1 MKKRWYK
8 IVALL
13 LVVCFVHSQAGTN
26 HLLAQSLEE
35 IQQQKEENQ
44 KKQNELQK
52 EKDNAQNVVDGLQQ
66 EADELGSTYYSLN
79 SRLQTVNDE
88 IDDTQNAIVTTQ
100 QDIEDLEQELA
111 DAKEA
116 QQAQYEG
123 MKKRIQYMYENGT
136 DSLLVSILESGSIVE
151 FIQRTEYVAM
161 ITSYDRQ
168 MVDAYGELQETITAK
183 SEELSTKKMQ
193 LSAYRDTLATKQDEL
208 DDLVENASDAY
219 SAKNGEVSA
228 AQMSVEEFD
237 AQIAAYREQEKALE
251 QKYAE
256 AQIEIA
262 KQIAQEQEQS
272 GETTPEDTS
281 GALSGY
287 TEADLKLM
295 AAIIQAEAG
304 GESYA
309 GKLAVGTVIMNR
321 VMSSKFPNTLS
332 GVIYQTNQFQPVRDG
347 HLALILERGPNETCI
362 NAAREVLNGYRSGDW
377 LFFMTQKWADHYGIT
392 GYTMIGNHA
401 FFVKWGAN

>member
-309 GKLAVGTVIMNR
+309 GKLAVGTVVMNR

-332 GVIYQTNQFQPVRDG
+332 GVIYQTNQFQPVREG

>member
-1 MKKRWYK
+1 MKKRWYQ

-26 HLLAQSLEE
+26 HLMAQSLEE

-111 DAKEA
+111 EAKEA

-123 MKKRIQYMYENGT
+123 MKKRIQYMYEHGT

-309 GKLAVGTVIMNR
+309 GKLAVGTVVMNR

>member
-123 MKKRIQYMYENGT
+123 MKKRIQYMYEHGT

-168 MVDAYGELQETITAK
+168 MVDAYGELQETITAT
-183 SEELSTKKMQ
+183 SEELST
-193 LSAYRDTLATKQDEL
+193 
-208 DDLVENASDAY
+208 
-219 SAKNGEVSA
+219 
-228 AQMSVEEFD
+228 
-237 AQIAAYREQEKALE
+237 
-251 QKYAE
+251 
-256 AQIEIA
+256 
-262 KQIAQEQEQS
+262 
-272 GETTPEDTS
+272 
-281 GALSGY
+281 
-287 TEADLKLM
+287 
-295 AAIIQAEAG
+295 
-304 GESYA
+304 
-309 GKLAVGTVIMNR
+309 
-321 VMSSKFPNTLS
+321 
-332 GVIYQTNQFQPVRDG
+332 
-347 HLALILERGPNETCI
+347 
-362 NAAREVLNGYRSGDW
+362 
-377 LFFMTQKWADHYGIT
+377 
-392 GYTMIGNHA
+392 
-401 FFVKWGAN
+401 

>member
-1 MKKRWYK
+1 MKKRWYQ

-26 HLLAQSLEE
+26 HLMAQSLEE

-401 FFVKWGAN
+401 FFVRWGAN

>member
-1 MKKRWYK
+1 MKKRWYQ

-13 LVVCFVHSQAGTN
+13 LVICFVHSQAGMN
-26 HLLAQSLEE
+26 HLMAQSLEE

-111 DAKEA
+111 EAKEA

-123 MKKRIQYMYENGT
+123 MKKRIQYMYEHGT

-183 SEELSTKKMQ
+183 SEELSDKKSQ
-193 LSAYRDTLATKQDEL
+193 LSAYRDTLAAKQDEL

-309 GKLAVGTVIMNR
+309 GKLAVGTVVMNR

-377 LFFMTQKWADHYGIT
+377 LFFMTQKWADYYGIT

>member
-287 TEADLKLM
+287 TEAALKLM

-309 GKLAVGTVIMNR
+309 GKLAVGTVVMNR

-401 FFVKWGAN
+401 FFRNWGAN

>member
-1 MKKRWYK
+1 MKKRWYQ

-13 LVVCFVHSQAGTN
+13 LVICFVHSQAGMN
-26 HLLAQSLEE
+26 HLMAQSLEE

-79 SRLQTVNDE
+79 NRLRTVNDE
-88 IDDTQNAIVTTQ
+88 IYDTQNAIVTTQ

-272 GETTPEDTS
+272 GEITPEDTS

-309 GKLAVGTVIMNR
+309 GKLAVGTVVMNR

>member
-1 MKKRWYK
+1 MKKRWYQ

-377 LFFMTQKWADHYGIT
+377 LFFMTQKWADYYGIT

>member
-1 MKKRWYK
+1 MKKRWYQ

-309 GKLAVGTVIMNR
+309 GKLAVGTVVMNR

>member
-309 GKLAVGTVIMNR
+309 GKLAVGTVVMNR

-347 HLALILERGPNETCI
+347 HLVLILERGPNETCI

>member
-1 MKKRWYK
+1 MKKRWYQ

-13 LVVCFVHSQAGTN
+13 LVICFVHSQAGMN
-26 HLLAQSLEE
+26 HLMAQSLEE

-111 DAKEA
+111 EAKEA

-123 MKKRIQYMYENGT
+123 MKKRIQYMYEHGT

-309 GKLAVGTVIMNR
+309 GKLAVGTVVMNR

>member
-1 MKKRWYK
+1 MKKRWYQ

-13 LVVCFVHSQAGTN
+13 LVICFVHSQAGMN
-26 HLLAQSLEE
+26 HLMAQSLEE

-309 GKLAVGTVIMNR
+309 GKLAVGTVVMNR

>member
-35 IQQQKEENQ
+35 IQQQKEEDQ

-52 EKDNAQNVVDGLQQ
+52 EEDDAQNVVDGLQQ

-111 DAKEA
+111 EAKEA

-123 MKKRIQYMYENGT
+123 MKKRIQYMYEHGT

-309 GKLAVGTVIMNR
+309 GKLAVGTVVMNR

-377 LFFMTQKWADHYGIT
+377 LFFMTQKWADYYGIT

>member
-1 MKKRWYK
+1 M
-8 IVALL
+8 
-13 LVVCFVHSQAGTN
+13 QG
-26 HLLAQSLEE
+26 
-35 IQQQKEENQ
+35 ENQ

-111 DAKEA
+111 EAKEA

-123 MKKRIQYMYENGT
+123 MKKRIQYMYEHGT

-309 GKLAVGTVIMNR
+309 GKLAVGTVVMNR

-401 FFVKWGAN
+401 FFVRWGAN

>member
-309 GKLAVGTVIMNR
+309 GKLAVGTVVMNR

>member
-1 MKKRWYK
+1 MKKRWYQ

-26 HLLAQSLEE
+26 HLMAQSLEE

-111 DAKEA
+111 EAKEA

-123 MKKRIQYMYENGT
+123 MKKRIQYMYEHGT

-377 LFFMTQKWADHYGIT
+377 LFFMTQKWADYYGIT

>member
-309 GKLAVGTVIMNR
+309 GKLAVGTVVMNR

-377 LFFMTQKWADHYGIT
+377 LFFMTQKWADYYGIT

>member
-35 IQQQKEENQ
+35 IQQQEEENQ

-309 GKLAVGTVIMNR
+309 GKLAVGTVVMNR

>member
-287 TEADLKLM
+287 TEAALKLM

-309 GKLAVGTVIMNR
+309 GKLAVGTVVMNR

>member
-1 MKKRWYK
+1 MKKRWYQ

-13 LVVCFVHSQAGTN
+13 LVICFVHSQAGMN
-26 HLLAQSLEE
+26 HLMAQSLEE

-193 LSAYRDTLATKQDEL
+193 LSAYRDTLAAKQDEL

>member
-193 LSAYRDTLATKQDEL
+193 LSAYRDTLAAKQDEL

>member
-377 LFFMTQKWADHYGIT
+377 LFFMTQKWADYYGIT

>member
-1 MKKRWYK
+1 MKKRWYQ

-26 HLLAQSLEE
+26 HLMAQSLEE

-362 NAAREVLNGYRSGDW
+362 NAAREVLNGYRSGD
-377 LFFMTQKWADHYGIT
+377 
-392 GYTMIGNHA
+392 
-401 FFVKWGAN
+401 

>member
-1 MKKRWYK
+1 MKKRWYQ

-13 LVVCFVHSQAGTN
+13 LVVCFVHSQAGMK
-26 HLLAQSLEE
+26 HLMAQSLEE

-309 GKLAVGTVIMNR
+309 GKLAVGTVVMNR

>member
-1 MKKRWYK
+1 MKKRWYQ

>member
-26 HLLAQSLEE
+26 HLMAQSLEE

-309 GKLAVGTVIMNR
+309 GKLAVGTVVMNR

>member
-1 MKKRWYK
+1 MKKRWYQ

-13 LVVCFVHSQAGTN
+13 LVICFVHSQAGMN
-26 HLLAQSLEE
+26 HLMAQSLEE

-111 DAKEA
+111 EAKEA

-123 MKKRIQYMYENGT
+123 MKKRIQYMYEHGT

-377 LFFMTQKWADHYGIT
+377 LFFMTQKWADYYGIT

>member
-1 MKKRWYK
+1 MKKRWYQ

-26 HLLAQSLEE
+26 HLMAQSLEE

-309 GKLAVGTVIMNR
+309 GKLAVGTVVMNR

>member
-26 HLLAQSLEE
+26 HLLAQRLEE

-208 DDLVENASDAY
+208 DDLAENASDAC

-309 GKLAVGTVIMNR
+309 GKLAVGTVVMNR

-347 HLALILERGPNETCI
+347 HLVLILERGPNETCI

-377 LFFMTQKWADHYGIT
+377 LFFMTQKWADYYGIT

>member
-111 DAKEA
+111 EAKEA

-309 GKLAVGTVIMNR
+309 GKLAVGTVVMNR

>member
-111 DAKEA
+111 EAKEA

-123 MKKRIQYMYENGT
+123 MKKRIQYMYEHGT

-309 GKLAVGTVIMNR
+309 GKLAVGTVVMNR

-377 LFFMTQKWADHYGIT
+377 LFFMTQKWADYYGIT